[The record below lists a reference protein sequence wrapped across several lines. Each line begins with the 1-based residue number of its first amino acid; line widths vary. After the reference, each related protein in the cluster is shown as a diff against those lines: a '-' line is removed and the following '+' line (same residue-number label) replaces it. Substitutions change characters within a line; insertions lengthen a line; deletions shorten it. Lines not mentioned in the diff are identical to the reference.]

1 MADSDLMS
9 YIEDPN
15 HQWQP
20 LQPTSTP
27 SVFMAETPDPVVQQY
42 MSQDFDPLLPRAPPG
57 NMSDFG
63 LQCPPFGQPAMQ
75 PMSQDMWLQMKQN
88 ELDKRQHDFRVLEMQ
103 MRAQHEQRQMEAEME
118 QRQIEADRENDSLS
132 WIVYVSRMNNYLR
145 IQCIVVFLVLRI
157 LRLRC

>member
-42 MSQDFDPLLPRAPPG
+42 MSQDFDPLLPRPPPG
-57 NMSDFG
+57 NMSEFG
-63 LQCPPFGQPAMQ
+63 FQFPPAGQPVMQ
-75 PMSQDMWLQMKQN
+75 PMSQDMWLQMKQD
-88 ELDKRQHDFRVLEMQ
+88 ERDKRQHDFWKCKCVL
-103 MRAQHEQRQMEAEME
+103 
-118 QRQIEADRENDSLS
+118 S
-132 WIVYVSRMNNYLR
+132 MNS
-145 IQCIVVFLVLRI
+145 
-157 LRLRC
+157 